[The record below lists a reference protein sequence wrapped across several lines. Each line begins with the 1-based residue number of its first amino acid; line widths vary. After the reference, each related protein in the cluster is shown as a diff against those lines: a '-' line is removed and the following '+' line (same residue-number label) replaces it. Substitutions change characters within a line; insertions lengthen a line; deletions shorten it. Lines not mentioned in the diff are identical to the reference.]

1 MTTYADEI
9 EYRDVVDRLTQWCS
23 EVFAASVH
31 DLDDNTVMM
40 DIEGADSVRMLRLL
54 SLVEQ
59 HFDVQLMTD
68 ELPMARTVGQLAE
81 QVVHVRCR

>member
-9 EYRDVVDRLTQWCS
+9 EYREVVECLTRWCG

-31 DLDDNTVMM
+31 ELDDNTVIM

-54 SLVEQ
+54 GLVEQ